1 MARTT
6 RAARLWLLTLVVAL
20 GAQQEAAAQQPARF
34 DGTIQSIDGQTLTML
49 SDAPINRG
57 RATLSLSLEAVPAP
71 RPVLTIDVSQI
82 RASEY
87 VFLREGQRV
96 TVFGVLSQD
105 GRRVIATSIPGTG
118 RPPEAP

>member
-6 RAARLWLLTLVVAL
+6 PAARLWLLTLVVVL
-20 GAQQEAAAQQPARF
+20 GALQEAAAQQPTRV
-34 DGTIQSIDGQTLTML
+34 DGTIQSIDGQTLTVL

-118 RPPEAP
+118 PP